1 MSSIVAVVT
10 IEANRYNEIIFER
23 HVFDISALN
32 LFFQC
37 YRLKLLIAKA
47 EWRNNMEQQNERP
60 QVVVTKSTKSAG
72 ISLLLTFLFGPLG
85 MLYANILHGIIMI
98 VLAFIIGFVTFG
110 LGSLITWP
118 ISMIWGYIDVKS
130 YNKKLLQG
138 KY

>member
-1 MSSIVAVVT
+1 
-10 IEANRYNEIIFER
+10 
-23 HVFDISALN
+23 
-32 LFFQC
+32 
-37 YRLKLLIAKA
+37 
-47 EWRNNMEQQNERP
+47 MEQQNERP

-85 MLYANILHGIIMI
+85 MLYANIMHAIIMI